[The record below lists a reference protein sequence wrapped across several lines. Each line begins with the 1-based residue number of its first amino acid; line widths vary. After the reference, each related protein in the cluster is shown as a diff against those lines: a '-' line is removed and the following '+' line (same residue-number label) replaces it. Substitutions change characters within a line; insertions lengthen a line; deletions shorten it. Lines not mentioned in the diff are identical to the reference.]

1 MTAAVALPATVTVP
15 IRSVTFEP
23 NVGQTDT
30 CVKYLAHSAHSTLW
44 LTQNGAVLKAAAS
57 SGRKSAV
64 LKLRFAGANPTP
76 QMEAENQR
84 AGVSNYFIGRDPNN
98 WHTDVPQFAK
108 VRYRNVYP
116 GIDVVFYGNASD
128 LEYDFVVG
136 PGANPAK
143 IRLAFDGADAIAAD
157 ASGDLVVKIGDVELR
172 SRKPRIYQRGSKGEE
187 LANGRYAVL
196 GKRTAGFVMSGYD
209 PTRSLVVDPILSYA
223 SFLGGEG
230 TDVANAVAMD
240 PQGNI
245 YVAGSTNS
253 SKFPTKAALYP
264 GLSNATNVA
273 FIAKFNPA
281 ASGENSLI
289 YSTYLG
295 GNVSDEA
302 FGLALD
308 SSNNVYVTGRTLSTN
323 FPLRNA
329 FQVAFST
336 ATNCT
341 DSSGNP
347 ATCEHAFVTELAAN
361 GKSLVYSSNLGGTNQ
376 DEAFGIGVDA
386 AGNAYVMGQTF
397 STDFPTA
404 GSPYQSTQKGTTDGG
419 DVFVCEVT
427 ANGTSLAYS
436 TYFGGSK
443 LESPVGIAV
452 SPSGMVYVT
461 GSTTSTDLPT
471 TSNALQGSASGGPG
485 DSFLSVFNP
494 KTGGSG
500 SLVYSTYLAG
510 KDGSTLASAVAVD
523 AAGVIYVTGATN
535 ADDYPVSSG
544 AYSSHYAGSLSQGG
558 IAGVGDVFVTKLDTT
573 ASGSGQVVYS
583 TFFGG
588 ALNDEGLGIA
598 VDSTGVITVAGQT
611 DSLAMPVT
619 GNAFQKFNAGPS
631 PTGQGFIARFDPS
644 KSGVASLVY
653 STYIGGNQN
662 DELLGVAVD
671 KTGNF
676 VAAAGSVQ
684 SSNPPITIS
693 ALQKAYGGGG
703 NDAYVVEL
711 DFTQTGPTPR
721 AVLNGASLVDTGLS
735 PGMIFTVMGSG
746 LGPSEPEV
754 GGMDVHGLIPTTL
767 AGVQLLVDNVPAP
780 LLYVSQNQI
789 NAVAPY
795 ELSNRLGGNVSIQV
809 VFNGVGGSLISDL
822 CVIAAPAIF
831 SSGNG
836 QGIILNHDGSFN
848 GPGNPAAAGSKI
860 QIFATGEGPIH
871 PDGVNGEFVSL
882 KNPPRP
888 VLPVVLMI
896 GGANANI
903 SYAGTVPGS
912 FEGFFEVDA
921 TIPGGL
927 SSGNNPVELIVGGI
941 ASTPLNVV
949 VK

>member
-1 MTAAVALPATVTVP
+1 M
-15 IRSVTFEP
+15 
-23 NVGQTDT
+23 
-30 CVKYLAHSAHSTLW
+30 
-44 LTQNGAVLKAAAS
+44 
-57 SGRKSAV
+57 
-64 LKLRFAGANPTP
+64 
-76 QMEAENQR
+76 
-84 AGVSNYFIGRDPNN
+84 
-98 WHTDVPQFAK
+98 
-108 VRYRNVYP
+108 
-116 GIDVVFYGNASD
+116 
-128 LEYDFVVG
+128 
-136 PGANPAK
+136 
-143 IRLAFDGADAIAAD
+143 AFDGADAITAD
-157 ASGDLVVKIGDVELR
+157 GSGDLVVKIGGVELR
-172 SRKPRIYQRGSKGEE
+172 SRKPRIYQRGTAGED
-187 LANGRYAVL
+187 LVNGRYAVL
-196 GKRTAGFVMSGYD
+196 GKRTAGFVMDAYD

-223 SFLGGEG
+223 SFLGGEAS
-230 TDVANAVAMD
+230 DVANGVAMD

-245 YVAGSTNS
+245 YLAGSTNS
-253 SKFPTKAALYP
+253 SKFPTKSALYP
-264 GLSNATNVA
+264 GLSNATSVA
-273 FIAKFNPA
+273 FVAKFNPA

-289 YSTYLG
+289 FSTYIG

-308 SSNNVYVTGRTLSTN
+308 SSNNIYITGRTLSTN
-323 FPLRNA
+323 YPLRNA

-341 DSSGNP
+341 DSAGNP

-404 GSPYQSTQKGTTDGG
+404 GSPYQSTQKGTTDAG

-427 ANGTSLAYS
+427 TNGTSLAYS

-443 LESPVGIAV
+443 AESPVGIAV
-452 SPSGMVYVT
+452 SPGGMVYIA

-471 TSNALQGSASGGPG
+471 TSNALQGTASGGPG

-510 KDGSTLASAVAVD
+510 KDGSTLANAVAVD

-544 AYSSHYAGSLSQGG
+544 AFSSHYAGSLSQGG
-558 IAGVGDVFVTKLDTT
+558 IAGVGDVFITKLDIT
-573 ASGSGQVVYS
+573 ASGSAQVVYS

-588 ALNDEGLGIA
+588 ALDDEGFGIA
-598 VDSTGVITVAGQT
+598 VDSTGLITVAGQT

-619 GNAFQKFNAGPS
+619 GDAFQRFNAGPS

-644 KSGVASLVY
+644 KSGTASLIY
-653 STYIGGNQN
+653 STYIGGSQS

-676 VAAAGSVQ
+676 VAAAGSVE
-684 SSNPPITIS
+684 SSNPPITVS
-693 ALQKAYGGGG
+693 AVQKSYGGGSS
-703 NDAYVVEL
+703 NAYVVEL
-711 DFTQTGPTPR
+711 DFTQSGPTPR
-721 AVLNGASLVDTGLS
+721 KVLNGASLVDTGLS
-735 PGMIFTVMGSG
+735 PGLIFTVIGSG
-746 LGPSEPEV
+746 LGPAEPEV

-767 AGVQLLVDNVPAP
+767 AGVQLLVDNVAAP

-795 ELSNRLGGNVSIQV
+795 ELSNRLGGNVSVQV
-809 VFNGVGGSLISDL
+809 IYNGVGGSLVTDL

-831 SSGNG
+831 SSGDG
-836 QGIILNHDGSFN
+836 QGIILNQDGSLN
-848 GPGNPAAAGSKI
+848 GPHNPAPAGSKI
-860 QIFATGEGPIH
+860 QIFATGEGLLI
-871 PDGVNGEFVSL
+871 PDGVDGQFTNLNS
-882 KNPPRP
+882 PPRP
-888 VLPVVLMI
+888 VLAVTATI
-896 GGANANI
+896 GGATANI

-921 TIPGGL
+921 TIPAGA
-927 SSGNNPVELIVGGI
+927 SSGNNPVELSVGGI
-941 ASTPLNVV
+941 ASTPVNVV
-949 VK
+949 VQ

>member
-1 MTAAVALPATVTVP
+1 MALAATVTAP
-15 IRSVTFEP
+15 IRSVVFEP

-30 CVKYLAHSAHSTLW
+30 RVKYLAHSAHATLW
-44 LTQNGAVLKAAAS
+44 LTERGAVLKTAP
-57 SGRKSAV
+57 GRDRKSARAV
-64 LKLRFAGANPTP
+64 LNLRFAGANSAPR
-76 QMEAENQR
+76 MEAEER
-84 AGVSNYFIGRDPNN
+84 HTGVSNYFIGTDPNK
-98 WHTDVPQFAK
+98 WYTDVPQFGK
-108 VRYRNVYP
+108 VRYRDVYP
-116 GIDVVFYGNASD
+116 GIDVVFYGSASD
-128 LEYDFVVG
+128 LEYDFVVS

-143 IRLAFDGADAIAAD
+143 IRLAFDGAEAVTAD
-157 ASGDLVVKIGDVELR
+157 ATGDLVVKVGDVELR
-172 SRKPRIYQRGSKGEE
+172 SRKPRIYQRGSAGEE
-187 LANGRYAVL
+187 LVNGRYAVL
-196 GKRTAGFVMSGYD
+196 GKRTAGFVVDGYD
-209 PTRSLVVDPILSYA
+209 PARSLVVDPILNYA

-264 GLSNATNVA
+264 GLSNATDVA

-289 YSTYLG
+289 FSTFIG
-295 GNVSDEA
+295 GNVADEA

-308 SSNNVYVTGRTLSTN
+308 SSNNIYIAGRTLSTN
-323 FPLRNA
+323 YPLHNA

-336 ATNCT
+336 ATNCS
-341 DSSGNP
+341 DSAGNP

-361 GKSLVYSSNLGGTNQ
+361 GKKLVYSSNLGGTKQ

-443 LESPVGIAV
+443 LESPIGIAV
-452 SPSGMVYVT
+452 SSSGMVYVT
-461 GSTTSTDLPT
+461 GTTTSSDLPT

-510 KDGSTLASAVAVD
+510 KDGSTVANAVAVD
-523 AAGVIYVTGATN
+523 PAGLVYVTGATN

-544 AYSSHYAGSLSQGG
+544 AFSSHYAGSLSQGG
-558 IAGVGDVFVTKLDTT
+558 IAGVGDVFVTKLDIT
-573 ASGSGQVVYS
+573 ASGAAQVVYS

-588 ALNDEGLGIA
+588 ALDDEGFGVA

-619 GNAFQKFNAGPS
+619 SNAFQKFNAGPS

-662 DELLGVAVD
+662 DELIGVAVD

-676 VAAAGSVQ
+676 VAAAGTVQ

-703 NDAYVVEL
+703 SNAYVVEF
-711 DFTQTGPTPR
+711 DFTQSGPTPH
-721 AVLNGASLVDTGLS
+721 AILNGASLVDTGLS
-735 PGMIFTVMGSG
+735 PGMIFTVLGSG
-746 LGPSEPEV
+746 LGPAQPEV

-767 AGVQLLVDNVPAP
+767 AGVQLFVDNVAAP
-780 LLYVSQNQI
+780 LLYVSQHQI

-795 ELSNRLGGNVSIQV
+795 ELANRLGDSVSVQV
-809 VFNGVGGSLISDL
+809 VYNGVGGSLTADL

-831 SSGNG
+831 TSGNG
-836 QGIILNHDGSFN
+836 QGIILNQDGSFN
-848 GPGNPAAAGSKI
+848 GPGDPAPAGSKI
-860 QIFATGEGPIH
+860 RIFATGEGLLI
-871 PDGVNGEFVSL
+871 PDGVDGLYTNLNS
-882 KNPPRP
+882 PPRP
-888 VLPVVLMI
+888 VLPVQAMI
-896 GGANANI
+896 GGAMATT

-921 TIPGGL
+921 TIPAGTP
-927 SSGNNPVELIVGGI
+927 SGSNPVELIVGGI
-941 ASTPLNVV
+941 ASTPVNVL